1 MLHSPA
7 PICCW
12 QTPSHEPLL
21 HKYLQ
26 LGTYSVGFL
35 FLPQLCCLLRF
46 QSSPLTHLWEGF
58 LLCVNFS
65 SFTTSSPGQVSIPKS
80 FASVFIFYILF
91 YLLSKRSGCLW
102 MPGVLHQCSEL
113 VLWKLFHIQMIFW
126 LICMGESSLPFLFL
140 HYLGTALGFFSV
152 VNTIVLHN
160 LRLVEPM
167 DAELHTEWHI

>member
-80 FASVFIFYILF
+80 FASVFVFYILS
-91 YLLSKRSGCLW
+91 YLLWKRLCCFSGCL
-102 MPGVLHQCSEL
+102 VSSTSIQNLFCRSFSTF
-113 VLWKLFHIQMIFW
+113 KLSFHVFF
-126 LICMGESSLPFLFL
+126 LGESSLPVIFLCHIGTQNNMVLYDSFNFLFFITYF
-140 HYLGTALGFFSV
+140 YLL
-152 VNTIVLHN
+152 
-160 LRLVEPM
+160 
-167 DAELHTEWHI
+167 